1 MPLTTYTRVAAVSD
15 LKDRSMM
22 SVNAEGEA
30 ILLALIDGNYYA
42 INNVCTQ
49 FFTYL
54 TDGELYP
61 DTCEVQCPLH
71 DSRFHL
77 ETGEVS
83 EPPADVPEE
92 VYDVKIEGDDIL
104 IGPRD

>member
-1 MPLTTYTRVAAVSD
+1 MLTTYTRVAGTGD
-15 LKDRSMM
+15 LKDGSMLNV
-22 SVNAEGEA
+22 SAEGEA
-30 ILLALIDGNYYA
+30 ICLARLGDKYYA
-42 INNVCTQ
+42 INNVCTH

-71 DSRFHL
+71 DSRFNL
-77 ETGEVS
+77 ETGEAS

-92 VYDVKIEGDDIL
+92 VYNVKIEGDDIL
-104 IGPRD
+104 VGPKE

>member
-1 MPLTTYTRVAAVSD
+1 MPLTTFTRVAAVSD

-22 SVNAEGEA
+22 SVSAEGEA
-30 ILLALIDGNYYA
+30 ILLARIDDNYYA
-42 INNVCTQ
+42 INNVCTH

-92 VYDVKIEGDDIL
+92 VYAVKIDGDDIL
-104 IGPRD
+104 IGPKD